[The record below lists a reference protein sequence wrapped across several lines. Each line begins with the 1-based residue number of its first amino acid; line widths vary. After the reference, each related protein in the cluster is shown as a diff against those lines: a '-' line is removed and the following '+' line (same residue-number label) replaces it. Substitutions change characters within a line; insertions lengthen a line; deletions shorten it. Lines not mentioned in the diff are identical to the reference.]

1 MTTVGAKVQITGT
14 SGSAVA
20 ALNAT
25 TGAAGRLN
33 TGLGRLAGVALTAG
47 AGVLGFGA
55 ATESARRLVQLARQA
70 VTKYAEENESAQ
82 GALAGTKRELD
93 KLQQSVGGAI
103 VGGRNL
109 EMMTGGLNIAVSGL
123 TRIVDDNAEALQALA
138 LNGFTGAVNGALTL
152 ARGMVRAVAVGS
164 LLKHS
169 VIGIGDSLAYAA
181 SSAVALAYELSTGVS
196 SAMAD
201 FVENADGTIAGAH
214 PLSQVLGAVSDRFG
228 GVADATDNAAAALR
242 GNAAGSAR
250 TAATMWGA
258 ADAALEG
265 LRERAEAAGDAQ
277 LQYGAITDDLN
288 ALQAEF
294 NRAMEDGSAAAAS
307 YSEAIKEAARGQL
320 EFTKGHTQEEK
331 DAAISAARLARL
343 NAEKELRDRL
353 HAKEAERLA
362 FITEKRAEEK
372 AFIAE
377 QIKDEIDLRMHLDA
391 IKTEAFEADQR
402 RREAEQAAT
411 SAAIDGT
418 LAGFGRLASGNDK
431 LTKALN
437 IAAGARLAGQAV
449 FQLNTGVGYALA
461 GSYAQGVALIA
472 QSVVSFAEAAKLG
485 FGGGKKGGGGAR
497 QTTTTVNQT
506 NVFAGPVD
514 SDSSQGF
521 LEQLQSATRAGA
533 LEGAR

>member
-1 MTTVGAKVQITGT
+1 MTTVGAKVRITGT
-14 SGSAVA
+14 SGGAVS

-55 ATESARRLVQLARQA
+55 ATESARRLVQLARES
-70 VTKYAEENESAQ
+70 VVKYSDSNIEAAER
-82 GALAGTKRELD
+82 LAGTREKLD
-93 KLQQSVGGAI
+93 ELQESVGRAI
-103 VGGRNL
+103 IGGDNL
-109 EMMTGGLNIAVSGL
+109 EEMTGALNIAFQSLSHV
-123 TRIVDDNAEALQALA
+123 VDGNSTGFQNLA
-138 LNGFTGAVNGALTL
+138 LNGFRFAVNGALSLAKGATQALAAMALLRDGTL
-152 ARGMVRAVAVGS
+152 VAGDGLAYGALQASAFSYELDTHLKNAIANAVEGFGVMVVEMHPLGRLLGGIGVDISGVEESTSAAAEAIRGMA
-164 LLKHS
+164 
-169 VIGIGDSLAYAA
+169 GDSDD
-181 SSAVALAYELSTGVS
+181 
-196 SAMAD
+196 MA
-201 FVENADGTIAGAH
+201 ET
-214 PLSQVLGAVSDRFG
+214 
-228 GVADATDNAAAALR
+228 LR
-242 GNAAGSAR
+242 
-250 TAATMWGA
+250 GA
-258 ADAALEG
+258 ADEAL
-265 LRERAEAAGDAQ
+265 AGMNQRIEDLGDNQ
-277 LQYGAITDDLN
+277 LQYGVILEGLNFTQLKFNESLDD
-288 ALQAEF
+288 
-294 NRAMEDGSAAAAS
+294 GTAAAS
-307 YSEAIKEAARGQL
+307 SFRRSVAGVGEEAQASTEWVGALADRVRGL
-320 EFTKGHTQEEK
+320 LGEM
-331 DAAISAARLARL
+331 
-343 NAEKELRDRL
+343 DRL
-353 HAKEAERLA
+353 RRKREDQKTHAQDM
-362 FITEKRAEEK
+362 IK
-372 AFIAE
+372 A
-377 QIKDEIDLRMHLDA
+377 EIDLQAHLDA
-391 IKTEAFEADQR
+391 IKTEAFDADQR
-402 RREAEQAAT
+402 RRDAEQVAT